1 MINGLMKL
9 AWKNLRSLNQEANSK
24 RVVVVHIMSH
34 VRTDGLMIS
43 FQSAMTWQWL
53 ALEEIRKTDVDDEVY
68 EDCYHDLLNCL
79 QTHGLE
85 KNWHIKIVEL
95 DNFGEV

>member
-1 MINGLMKL
+1 MKEVFVL
-9 AWKNLRSLNQEANSK
+9 YCGDAWLSRSSLVCMGIFSCFDKA
-24 RVVVVHIMSH
+24 V
-34 VRTDGLMIS
+34 D
-43 FQSAMTWQWL
+43 A

>member
-1 MINGLMKL
+1 MG
-9 AWKNLRSLNQEANSK
+9 A
-24 RVVVVHIMSH
+24 
-34 VRTDGLMIS
+34 
-43 FQSAMTWQWL
+43 

-85 KNWHIKIVEL
+85 KNWYIKIVEL

>member
-1 MINGLMKL
+1 MVEVYILYSAD
-9 AWKNLRSLNQEANSK
+9 AWISRSSM
-24 RVVVVHIMSH
+24 VCMGVFS
-34 VRTDGLMIS
+34 S
-43 FQSAMTWQWL
+43 FSNAMCA

-68 EDCYHDLLNCL
+68 EDCYHDLINCL

-95 DNFGEV
+95 DNFDEV

>member
-1 MINGLMKL
+1 MKKVFVL
-9 AWKNLRSLNQEANSK
+9 YCGDAWLSRSSLVCMGVFS
-24 RVVVVHIMSH
+24 
-34 VRTDGLMIS
+34 S
-43 FQSAMTWQWL
+43 FSNAMCA

-85 KNWHIKIVEL
+85 ENWYINIVEL
-95 DNFGEV
+95 DKFEEI

>member
-1 MINGLMKL
+1 MVCMGVFSCFDK
-9 AWKNLRSLNQEANSK
+9 AVDA
-24 RVVVVHIMSH
+24 
-34 VRTDGLMIS
+34 
-43 FQSAMTWQWL
+43 
-53 ALEEIRKTDVDDEVY
+53 ALEEIKKTDVDDEVY
-68 EDCYHDLLNCL
+68 EDCYHDLINCL